1 MKTYLLLFF
10 CFSFVSIMFSQEEPL
25 PPPIETIEVP
35 NQVEP
40 TFPGGQEALM
50 RFIHTNITYPES
62 AIELGVEGKV
72 YVRFYVEKD
81 GKVANVEILKGINCP
96 AIEQE
101 ALRVVSIMPNWLPG
115 STDTSLATRTV
126 MNIPISFAFEG
137 DNEFDDPEE
146 IKYEP
151 HWVAFDLG
159 FVSMFRL
166 NEQTNSRFDTDFDT
180 NDYWQIDPVKSL
192 AININF
198 LEYKLPIF
206 KQYLG
211 LTTGLGYGL
220 TSLGLRNN
228 YRIQHSNDTVFCVSD
243 TIQSYKTNTLAMH
256 RFTLPLLLEF
266 TTKPEAK
273 KSFYLAAGVIGA
285 WRFASTSTQT
295 GKYANGD
302 KFTNNT
308 SSRFNLQHFSLDATV
323 RAGFGKYLGAFVEYS
338 LTPLFKKGSTIAIY
352 PIRFGLS
359 INGSYFSK

>member
-10 CFSFVSIMFSQEEPL
+10 CFSFVSIMFSQGEPL
-25 PPPIETIEVP
+25 SPPIVTSVSNE
-35 NQVEP
+35 VEP

-62 AIELGVEGKV
+62 AFELGVEGKV

-81 GKVANVEILKGINCP
+81 GKVANVELLKGINCP

-126 MNIPISFAFEG
+126 MNIPISFDLEG
-137 DNEFDDPEE
+137 DNEFDDSEE
-146 IKYEP
+146 TKYDP
-151 HWVAFDLG
+151 HWAGFDLG

-166 NEQTNSRFDTDFDT
+166 NEQTNSRFDTDFGT
-180 NDYWQIDPVKSL
+180 NGYWQIDPVKSL
-192 AININF
+192 AINVNF
-198 LEYKLPIF
+198 LEYKFPIF

-228 YRIQHSNDTVFCVSD
+228 YLIQHSDSTVFCVSD
-243 TIQSYKTNTLAMH
+243 TIQSYKTSSLTMH

-266 TTKPEAK
+266 ATKPGAK

-302 KFTNNT
+302 KFNNTT
-308 SSRFNLQHFSLDATV
+308 SSRFNLQNFSLDATI
-323 RAGFGKYLGAFVEYS
+323 RAGFGIFGAFAEYS
-338 LTPLFKKGSTIAIY
+338 LTPLFNKGSTIAIY
-352 PIRFGLS
+352 PIRFGIT
-359 INGSYFSK
+359 INGGIY

>member
-1 MKTYLLLFF
+1 MKTQLLLFF

-25 PPPIETIEVP
+25 PPPIVTSVSNE
-35 NQVEP
+35 VEP

-62 AIELGVEGKV
+62 AIELGMEGKV

-81 GKVANVEILKGINCP
+81 GKVANVELLKGINCP

-101 ALRVVSIMPNWLPG
+101 ALRVVSIMPNWIPG

-126 MNIPISFAFEG
+126 MNIPISFDLEG
-137 DNEFDDPEE
+137 EGEFDDSDEP
-146 IKYEP
+146 KYEP
-151 HWVAFDLG
+151 HWVSFDLG

-166 NEQTNSRFDTDFDT
+166 NEQTNSRFDTDFST
-180 NDYWQIDPVKSL
+180 NDYWQIDPVKSV
-192 AININF
+192 AINVNF

-220 TSLGLRNN
+220 TSLALRNN
-228 YRIQHSNDTVFCVSD
+228 YLIQHSDSTVFCVSD
-243 TIQSYKTNTLAMH
+243 TIQSYKNNALAMH
-256 RFTLPLLLEF
+256 RLTLPLLLEF

-295 GKYANGD
+295 GEYANGD
-302 KFTNNT
+302 KFNNTT

>member
-1 MKTYLLLFF
+1 
-10 CFSFVSIMFSQEEPL
+10 
-25 PPPIETIEVP
+25 
-35 NQVEP
+35 
-40 TFPGGQEALM
+40 M
-50 RFIHTNITYPES
+50 RFIHTNIMYPES
-62 AIELGVEGKV
+62 AIELGIEGKV

-81 GKVANVEILKGINCP
+81 GKVSNVELLKGINCP

-126 MNIPISFAFEG
+126 MNIPISFDLEG
-137 DNEFDDPEE
+137 EGVFDDSDEP
-146 IKYEP
+146 KYDA
-151 HWVAFDLG
+151 HWAGFDLG

-166 NEQTNSRFDTDFDT
+166 NEQTSSRFDTDFGT

-192 AININF
+192 AINVNF
-198 LEYKLPIF
+198 LEYKFPIF

-228 YRIQHSNDTVFCVSD
+228 YLIQHSNDTVFCVSD
-243 TIQSYKTNTLAMH
+243 TIQSYKTSSLTMH

-266 TTKPEAK
+266 ATKPGAK

-285 WRFASTSTQT
+285 WRFASTSNQT

-302 KFTNNT
+302 KFNNTT
-308 SSRFNLQHFSLDATV
+308 SSRFNLQNFSLDATI
-323 RAGFGKYLGAFVEYS
+323 RAGFGIFGAFAEYS
-338 LTPLFKKGSTIAIY
+338 LTPLFNKGSTIAIY
-352 PIRFGLS
+352 PIRFGIT
-359 INGSYFSK
+359 INGGIY

>member
-10 CFSFVSIMFSQEEPL
+10 CFSFVSIMFSQGEPL
-25 PPPIETIEVP
+25 SPPIVTSVSNE
-35 NQVEP
+35 VEP

-62 AIELGVEGKV
+62 AIELGIEGKV

-81 GKVANVEILKGINCP
+81 GKVSNVELLKGINCP

-126 MNIPISFAFEG
+126 MNIPISFDLEG
-137 DNEFDDPEE
+137 EGEFDDSDEP
-146 IKYEP
+146 KYDA
-151 HWVAFDLG
+151 HWAGFDLG

-166 NEQTNSRFDTDFDT
+166 NEQTNSRFDTDFGT

-192 AININF
+192 AINVNF
-198 LEYKLPIF
+198 LEYKFPIF

-220 TSLGLRNN
+220 TNLGLRNN
-228 YRIQHSNDTVFCVSD
+228 YLIQHSNDTVFCVSD
-243 TIQSYKTNTLAMH
+243 TIQSYKTSSLTMH

-266 TTKPEAK
+266 ATKPGAK

-285 WRFASTSTQT
+285 WRFASTSNQT

-302 KFTNNT
+302 KFNNTT
-308 SSRFNLQHFSLDATV
+308 SSRFNLQNFSLDATI
-323 RAGFGKYLGAFVEYS
+323 RAGFGIFGAFAEYS
-338 LTPLFKKGSTIAIY
+338 LTPLFNKGSTIAIY
-352 PIRFGLS
+352 PIRFGIT
-359 INGSYFSK
+359 INGGIY

>member
-10 CFSFVSIMFSQEEPL
+10 CFSFVSIMFSQGEPL
-25 PPPIETIEVP
+25 SPPIVTSVSNE
-35 NQVEP
+35 VEP

-50 RFIHTNITYPES
+50 RFIHTNIMYPES
-62 AIELGVEGKV
+62 AIELGIEGKV

-81 GKVANVEILKGINCP
+81 GKVSNVELLKGINCP

-126 MNIPISFAFEG
+126 MNIPISFDLEG
-137 DNEFDDPEE
+137 EGEFDDSDEP
-146 IKYEP
+146 KYDA
-151 HWVAFDLG
+151 HWAGFDLG

-166 NEQTNSRFDTDFDT
+166 NEQTNSRFDTDFGA

-192 AININF
+192 AINVNF
-198 LEYKLPIF
+198 LEYKFPIF

-228 YRIQHSNDTVFCVSD
+228 YLIQHSNDTVFCVSD

-266 TTKPEAK
+266 ATKPGAK

-285 WRFASTSTQT
+285 WRFASTNTQT

-302 KFTNNT
+302 KFNNTT
-308 SSRFNLQHFSLDATV
+308 SSRFNLQNFSLDATI
-323 RAGFGKYLGAFVEYS
+323 RAGFGIFGAFAEYS
-338 LTPLFKKGSTIAIY
+338 LTPLFNKGSTIAIY
-352 PIRFGLS
+352 PIRFGIT
-359 INGSYFSK
+359 INGGIY

>member
-1 MKTYLLLFF
+1 MKTHLLLFF
-10 CFSFVSIMFSQEEPL
+10 CFSIVSSMFSQGEL
-25 PPPIETIEVP
+25 RPPIEVVEGPYDI
-35 NQVEP
+35 EP

-50 RFIHTNITYPES
+50 RFIQENIKYPES
-62 AIELGVEGKV
+62 AIELGLEGKV

-81 GKVANVEILKGINCP
+81 GKVANVELLKGINCP

-101 ALRVVSIMPNWLPG
+101 ALRVISSMPNWLPG
-115 STDTSLATRTV
+115 SADTSLATRTV
-126 MNIPISFAFEG
+126 MNIPISFDLEG
-137 DNEFDDPEE
+137 DNEFDDSEE
-146 IKYEP
+146 TKYEP

-166 NEQTNSRFDTDFDT
+166 NEQTNSRFDTDFGA

-192 AININF
+192 AINFNF

-220 TSLGLRNN
+220 TSLALRNN
-228 YRIQHSNDTVFCVSD
+228 YRIQHSNDTIFCVSD
-243 TIQSYKTNTLAMH
+243 TIQSYRTNTLAMH

-295 GKYANGD
+295 GEYANGD

>member
-1 MKTYLLLFF
+1 
-10 CFSFVSIMFSQEEPL
+10 MFSQGEL
-25 PPPIETIEVP
+25 RPPIEVVEGPYDI
-35 NQVEP
+35 EP
-40 TFPGGQEALM
+40 TFPGGHEALM
-50 RFIHTNITYPES
+50 RFIYTNITYPES
-62 AIELGVEGKV
+62 AIELGLEGKV

-81 GKVANVEILKGINCP
+81 GKVANVELLKGINCP

-115 STDTSLATRTV
+115 SADTSLATRTV
-126 MNIPISFAFEG
+126 MNIPISFNLEG
-137 DNEFDDPEE
+137 DNEFDDSEE
-146 IKYEP
+146 TKYEP
-151 HWVAFDLG
+151 HWASFDLG

-166 NEQTNSRFDTDFDT
+166 NEQTNSRFDTDFGA
-180 NDYWQIDPVKSL
+180 NDYWQIDPVKSV
-192 AININF
+192 AINFNF

-228 YRIQHSNDTVFCVSD
+228 YLIQHSNDTVFCVSD

-256 RFTLPLLLEF
+256 RLTLPLLLEF

-295 GKYANGD
+295 GEYANGD

-352 PIRFGLS
+352 PLRFGLS
-359 INGSYFSK
+359 INGSYFSKKD

>member
-10 CFSFVSIMFSQEEPL
+10 CFSFVSIMFSQGEPL
-25 PPPIETIEVP
+25 SPPIVTSVSNE
-35 NQVEP
+35 VEP

-81 GKVANVEILKGINCP
+81 GKVANVELLKGINCP

-126 MNIPISFAFEG
+126 MNIPISFDLEG
-137 DNEFDDPEE
+137 EGEFDDSDEP
-146 IKYEP
+146 KYDP
-151 HWVAFDLG
+151 HWAGFDLG

-166 NEQTNSRFDTDFDT
+166 NEQTNSRFDTDFGT

-192 AININF
+192 AINVNF
-198 LEYKLPIF
+198 LEYKFPIF

-228 YRIQHSNDTVFCVSD
+228 YLIQHSNDTVFCVSD
-243 TIQSYKTNTLAMH
+243 TIQSYKTSSLTMH

-266 TTKPEAK
+266 ATKPGAK

-285 WRFASTSTQT
+285 WRFASTSNQT

-302 KFTNNT
+302 KFNNTT
-308 SSRFNLQHFSLDATV
+308 SSRFNLQNFSLDATI
-323 RAGFGKYLGAFVEYS
+323 RAGFGIFGAFAEYS
-338 LTPLFKKGSTIAIY
+338 LTPLFNKGSTIAIY
-352 PIRFGLS
+352 PIRFGIT
-359 INGSYFSK
+359 INGGIY

>member
-10 CFSFVSIMFSQEEPL
+10 CFSFVSIMFSQGEPL
-25 PPPIETIEVP
+25 SPPIVTSVSNDI
-35 NQVEP
+35 EP

-50 RFIHTNITYPES
+50 RFIHTNIMYPES
-62 AIELGVEGKV
+62 AIELGIEGKV

-81 GKVANVEILKGINCP
+81 GKVSNVELLKGINCP

-101 ALRVVSIMPNWLPG
+101 ALRVISIMPNWLPG
-115 STDTSLATRTV
+115 SADTSLATRTV
-126 MNIPISFAFEG
+126 MNIPISFDLEG
-137 DNEFDDPEE
+137 EGEFDDSDEP
-146 IKYEP
+146 KYDA
-151 HWVAFDLG
+151 HWAGFDLG

-166 NEQTNSRFDTDFDT
+166 NEQTNSRFDTDFGT

-192 AININF
+192 AINVNF
-198 LEYKLPIF
+198 LEYKFPIF

-228 YRIQHSNDTVFCVSD
+228 YLIQHSNDTVFCVSD
-243 TIQSYKTNTLAMH
+243 TIQSYKTSSLTMH

-266 TTKPEAK
+266 ATKPGAK

-285 WRFASTSTQT
+285 WRFASTSNQT

-302 KFTNNT
+302 KFNNTT
-308 SSRFNLQHFSLDATV
+308 SSRFNLQNFSLDATI
-323 RAGFGKYLGAFVEYS
+323 RAGFGIFGAFAEYS
-338 LTPLFKKGSTIAIY
+338 LTPLFNKGSTIAIY
-352 PIRFGLS
+352 PIRFGIT
-359 INGSYFSK
+359 INGGIY

>member
-10 CFSFVSIMFSQEEPL
+10 CFSFVSIMFSQGEPL
-25 PPPIETIEVP
+25 SPPIEVVQGPYDI
-35 NQVEP
+35 EP

-50 RFIHTNITYPES
+50 RFIHTNIMYPES
-62 AIELGVEGKV
+62 AIELGIEGKV

-81 GKVANVEILKGINCP
+81 GKVSNVELLKGINCP

-126 MNIPISFAFEG
+126 MNIPISFDLEG
-137 DNEFDDPEE
+137 EGEFDDSDEP
-146 IKYEP
+146 KYDA
-151 HWVAFDLG
+151 HWAGFDLG

-166 NEQTNSRFDTDFDT
+166 NEQTNSRFDTDFGT

-192 AININF
+192 AINVNF
-198 LEYKLPIF
+198 LEYKFPIF

-228 YRIQHSNDTVFCVSD
+228 YLIQHSNDTVFCVSD
-243 TIQSYKTNTLAMH
+243 TIQSYKTSSLTMH
-256 RFTLPLLLEF
+256 RFTMPLLLEF
-266 TTKPEAK
+266 ATKPGAK

-285 WRFASTSTQT
+285 WRFASTSNQT

-302 KFTNNT
+302 KFNNTT
-308 SSRFNLQHFSLDATV
+308 SSRFNLQNFSLDATI
-323 RAGFGKYLGAFVEYS
+323 RAGFGIFGAFAEYS
-338 LTPLFKKGSTIAIY
+338 LTPLFNKGSTIAIY
-352 PIRFGLS
+352 PIRFGIT
-359 INGSYFSK
+359 INGGIY

>member
-10 CFSFVSIMFSQEEPL
+10 CFSFVSIMFSQGEPL
-25 PPPIETIEVP
+25 SPPIETIEVP

-50 RFIHTNITYPES
+50 RFIHTNIMYPES
-62 AIELGVEGKV
+62 AIELGIEGKV

-81 GKVANVEILKGINCP
+81 GKVINVELLKGINCP

-115 STDTSLATRTV
+115 SADTSLATRTV
-126 MNIPISFAFEG
+126 MNIPISFDLEG
-137 DNEFDDPEE
+137 EGEFDDSDEP
-146 IKYEP
+146 KYDP
-151 HWVAFDLG
+151 HWAGFDLG

-166 NEQTNSRFDTDFDT
+166 NEQTNSRFDTDFGT

-192 AININF
+192 AINVNF
-198 LEYKLPIF
+198 LEYKFPIF

-228 YRIQHSNDTVFCVSD
+228 YLIQHSNDTVFCVSD
-243 TIQSYKTNTLAMH
+243 TIQSYKTSSLTMH

-266 TTKPEAK
+266 ATKPGAK
-273 KSFYLAAGVIGA
+273 KSLYLAAGVIGA

-302 KFTNNT
+302 KFNNTT
-308 SSRFNLQHFSLDATV
+308 SSRFNLQNFSLDATI
-323 RAGFGKYLGAFVEYS
+323 RAGFGVFGAFAEYS
-338 LTPLFKKGSTIAIY
+338 LTPLFNKGSTIAIY
-352 PIRFGLS
+352 PIRFG
-359 INGSYFSK
+359 ITFNVGIY

>member
-10 CFSFVSIMFSQEEPL
+10 CFSFVSIMFSQGEPL
-25 PPPIETIEVP
+25 SPPIVTSVSNE
-35 NQVEP
+35 VEP

-50 RFIHTNITYPES
+50 RFIHTNIMYPES
-62 AIELGVEGKV
+62 AIELGIEGKV

-81 GKVANVEILKGINCP
+81 GKVSNVELLKGINCP

-126 MNIPISFAFEG
+126 MNIPISFDLEG
-137 DNEFDDPEE
+137 EGEFDDSDEP
-146 IKYEP
+146 KYEP
-151 HWVAFDLG
+151 HWVSFDLG

-166 NEQTNSRFDTDFDT
+166 NEQTNSRFDTDFGT

-192 AININF
+192 AINVNF
-198 LEYKLPIF
+198 LEYKFPIF

-228 YRIQHSNDTVFCVSD
+228 YLIQHSDSTVFCVSD
-243 TIQSYKTNTLAMH
+243 TIQSYKTSSLTMH

-266 TTKPEAK
+266 ATKPGAK

-285 WRFASTSTQT
+285 WRFASTSNQT

-302 KFTNNT
+302 KFNNTT
-308 SSRFNLQHFSLDATV
+308 SSRFNLQNFSLDATI
-323 RAGFGKYLGAFVEYS
+323 RAGFGIFGAFAEYS
-338 LTPLFKKGSTIAIY
+338 LTPLFNKGSTIAIY
-352 PIRFGLS
+352 PIRFGIT
-359 INGSYFSK
+359 INGGIY

>member
-1 MKTYLLLFF
+1 MKATYLLLFF
-10 CFSFVSIMFSQEEPL
+10 CFSSVSIIFSQ
-25 PPPIETIEVP
+25 
-35 NQVEP
+35 VESS
-40 TFPGGQEALM
+40 TFA
-50 RFIHTNITYPES
+50 S
-62 AIELGVEGKV
+62 
-72 YVRFYVEKD
+72 
-81 GKVANVEILKGINCP
+81 
-96 AIEQE
+96 
-101 ALRVVSIMPNWLPG
+101 
-115 STDTSLATRTV
+115 
-126 MNIPISFAFEG
+126 
-137 DNEFDDPEE
+137 DDPKE

-151 HWVAFDLG
+151 HWVSFDLG
-159 FVSMFRL
+159 FVSTFRL
-166 NEQTNSRFDTDFDT
+166 NEQTNSRFDTDFGT

-192 AININF
+192 AINVNF

-228 YRIQHSNDTVFCVSD
+228 YLIQHSNDTVFCVSD

-273 KSFYLAAGVIGA
+273 KSFYLAAGVIGG
-285 WRFASTSTQT
+285 WRFASTSSQT
-295 GKYANGD
+295 GEYTNGD
-302 KFTNNT
+302 KFNNTT

>member
-1 MKTYLLLFF
+1 MKTNPIFFILFF
-10 CFSFVSIMFSQEEPL
+10 FNSLIISAQSVPQD
-25 PPPIETIEVP
+25 IEAE
-35 NQVEP
+35 
-40 TFPGGQEALM
+40 FPGGFSAM
-50 RFIHTNITYPES
+50 TRYISSNIVYPS
-62 AIELGVEGKV
+62 ISIDKGLSGKV
-72 YVRFYVEKD
+72 YVNFIVQVDGSLSDFEIVKGVSAEIDVEAIRVVQNMPAWNPASLD
-81 GKVANVEILKGINCP
+81 GKSISTRMTLPINFQLEDNVF
-96 AIEQE
+96 
-101 ALRVVSIMPNWLPG
+101 S
-115 STDTSLATRTV
+115 S
-126 MNIPISFAFEG
+126 
-137 DNEFDDPEE
+137 DDDK

-151 HWVAFDLG
+151 HWAAFDIG

-166 NEQTNSRFDTDFDT
+166 NEQTNSRFDTDFST

-285 WRFASTSTQT
+285 LRFASTSTQT
-295 GKYANGD
+295 GEYANGD

-359 INGSYFSK
+359 INVGY

>member
-10 CFSFVSIMFSQEEPL
+10 CFSFVSIMFSQGEPL
-25 PPPIETIEVP
+25 SPPIVTSVSNE
-35 NQVEP
+35 VEP

-50 RFIHTNITYPES
+50 RFIHTNIMYPES
-62 AIELGVEGKV
+62 AIELGIEGKV

-81 GKVANVEILKGINCP
+81 GKVSNVELLKGINCP

-126 MNIPISFAFEG
+126 MNIPISFDLEG
-137 DNEFDDPEE
+137 EGEFDDSDEP
-146 IKYEP
+146 KYDA
-151 HWVAFDLG
+151 HWAGFDLG

-166 NEQTNSRFDTDFDT
+166 NEQTNSRFDTDFGT

-192 AININF
+192 AINVNF
-198 LEYKLPIF
+198 LEYKFPIF

-228 YRIQHSNDTVFCVSD
+228 YLIQHSNDTVFCVSD
-243 TIQSYKTNTLAMH
+243 TIQSYKTSSLTMH

-266 TTKPEAK
+266 ATKPGAK

-302 KFTNNT
+302 KFNNTT
-308 SSRFNLQHFSLDATV
+308 SSRFNLQNFSLDATI
-323 RAGFGKYLGAFVEYS
+323 RAGFGVFGAFAEYS
-338 LTPLFKKGSTIAIY
+338 LTPLFNKGSTIAIY
-352 PIRFGLS
+352 PIRFG
-359 INGSYFSK
+359 ITFNGGIY

>member
-10 CFSFVSIMFSQEEPL
+10 CFSFVSIMFSQGEPL
-25 PPPIETIEVP
+25 SPPIVTSVSNDI
-35 NQVEP
+35 EP

-50 RFIHTNITYPES
+50 RFIHTNIMYPES
-62 AIELGVEGKV
+62 AIELGIEGKV

-81 GKVANVEILKGINCP
+81 GKVSNVELLKGINCP

-115 STDTSLATRTV
+115 SADTSLATRTV
-126 MNIPISFAFEG
+126 MNIPISFDLEG
-137 DNEFDDPEE
+137 EGEFDDSDEP
-146 IKYEP
+146 KYDA
-151 HWVAFDLG
+151 HWAGFDLG

-166 NEQTNSRFDTDFDT
+166 NEQTNSRFDTDFGT

-192 AININF
+192 AINVNF
-198 LEYKLPIF
+198 LEYKFPIF

-228 YRIQHSNDTVFCVSD
+228 YLIQHSNDTVFCVSD
-243 TIQSYKTNTLAMH
+243 TIQSYKTSSLTMH

-266 TTKPEAK
+266 ATKPGAK

-285 WRFASTSTQT
+285 WRFASTSNQT

-302 KFTNNT
+302 KFNNTT
-308 SSRFNLQHFSLDATV
+308 SSRFNLQNFSLDATI
-323 RAGFGKYLGAFVEYS
+323 RAGFGILGAFAEYS
-338 LTPLFKKGSTIAIY
+338 LTPLFNKGSTIAIY
-352 PIRFGLS
+352 PIRFGIT
-359 INGSYFSK
+359 INGGIY

>member
-10 CFSFVSIMFSQEEPL
+10 CFSFVSIMFSQGEPL
-25 PPPIETIEVP
+25 SPPIVTSVSNE
-35 NQVEP
+35 VEP

-50 RFIHTNITYPES
+50 RFIHTNIMYPES
-62 AIELGVEGKV
+62 AIELGIEGKV

-81 GKVANVEILKGINCP
+81 GKVSNVELLKGINCP

-126 MNIPISFAFEG
+126 MNIPISFDLEG
-137 DNEFDDPEE
+137 EGEFDDSDEP
-146 IKYEP
+146 KYDP
-151 HWVAFDLG
+151 HWAGFDLG

-166 NEQTNSRFDTDFDT
+166 NEQTNSRFDTDFGT

-192 AININF
+192 AINVNF
-198 LEYKLPIF
+198 LEYKFPIF

-228 YRIQHSNDTVFCVSD
+228 YLIQHSNDTVFCVSD
-243 TIQSYKTNTLAMH
+243 TIQSYKTSSLTMH

-266 TTKPEAK
+266 ATKPGAK

-285 WRFASTSTQT
+285 WRFASTSNQT

-302 KFTNNT
+302 KFNNTT
-308 SSRFNLQHFSLDATV
+308 SSRFNLQNFSLDATI
-323 RAGFGKYLGAFVEYS
+323 RAGFGIFGAFAEYS
-338 LTPLFKKGSTIAIY
+338 LTPLFNKGSTIAIY
-352 PIRFGLS
+352 PIRFGIT
-359 INGSYFSK
+359 INGGIY

>member
-1 MKTYLLLFF
+1 
-10 CFSFVSIMFSQEEPL
+10 
-25 PPPIETIEVP
+25 
-35 NQVEP
+35 
-40 TFPGGQEALM
+40 
-50 RFIHTNITYPES
+50 
-62 AIELGVEGKV
+62 V

-81 GKVANVEILKGINCP
+81 GKVSNVELLKGINCP

-126 MNIPISFAFEG
+126 MNIPISFDLEG
-137 DNEFDDPEE
+137 EGEFDDSDEP
-146 IKYEP
+146 KYDA
-151 HWVAFDLG
+151 HWAGFDLG

-166 NEQTNSRFDTDFDT
+166 NEQTNSRFDTDFGT

-192 AININF
+192 AINVNF
-198 LEYKLPIF
+198 LEYKFPIF

-228 YRIQHSNDTVFCVSD
+228 YLIQHSDSTVFCVSD
-243 TIQSYKTNTLAMH
+243 TIQSYKTSSLTMH

-266 TTKPEAK
+266 ATKPGAK

-302 KFTNNT
+302 KFNNTT
-308 SSRFNLQHFSLDATV
+308 SSRFNLQNFSLDATI
-323 RAGFGKYLGAFVEYS
+323 RAGFGIFGAFAEYS
-338 LTPLFKKGSTIAIY
+338 LTPLFNKGSTIAIY
-352 PIRFGLS
+352 PIRFGIT
-359 INGSYFSK
+359 INGGIY

>member
-10 CFSFVSIMFSQEEPL
+10 CFSFVSIMFSQGEPL
-25 PPPIETIEVP
+25 SPPIVTSVSNE
-35 NQVEP
+35 VEP

-50 RFIHTNITYPES
+50 RFIHTNIMYPES
-62 AIELGVEGKV
+62 AIELGIEGKV

-81 GKVANVEILKGINCP
+81 GKVSNVELLKGINCP

-126 MNIPISFAFEG
+126 MNIPISFDLEG
-137 DNEFDDPEE
+137 EGEFDDSDEP
-146 IKYEP
+146 KYEP
-151 HWVAFDLG
+151 HWVSFDLG

-166 NEQTNSRFDTDFDT
+166 NEQTNSRFDTDFST
-180 NDYWQIDPVKSL
+180 NDYWQIDPVKSV
-192 AININF
+192 AINVNF

-228 YRIQHSNDTVFCVSD
+228 YLIQHSNDTVFCVSD
-243 TIQSYKTNTLAMH
+243 TIQSYKNNALAMH
-256 RFTLPLLLEF
+256 RLTLPLLLEF

-295 GKYANGD
+295 GEYANGD
-302 KFTNNT
+302 KFNNTT
-308 SSRFNLQHFSLDATV
+308 SSRFNLQHFSLDATI

>member
-10 CFSFVSIMFSQEEPL
+10 CFSFVSIMFSQGEPL
-25 PPPIETIEVP
+25 SPPIEVVQGPYDI
-35 NQVEP
+35 EP

-50 RFIHTNITYPES
+50 RFIHTNIMYPES
-62 AIELGVEGKV
+62 AIELGIEGKV

-81 GKVANVEILKGINCP
+81 GKVSNVELLKGINCP

-115 STDTSLATRTV
+115 SADTSLATRTV
-126 MNIPISFAFEG
+126 MNIPISFDLEG
-137 DNEFDDPEE
+137 EGEFDDSDEP
-146 IKYEP
+146 KYDA
-151 HWVAFDLG
+151 HWAGFDLG

-166 NEQTNSRFDTDFDT
+166 NEQTNSRFDTDFGT

-192 AININF
+192 AINVNF
-198 LEYKLPIF
+198 LEYKFPIF

-228 YRIQHSNDTVFCVSD
+228 YLIQHSNDTVFCVSD
-243 TIQSYKTNTLAMH
+243 TIQSYKTSSLTMH

-266 TTKPEAK
+266 ATKPGAK

-285 WRFASTSTQT
+285 WRFASTSNQT

-302 KFTNNT
+302 KFNNTT
-308 SSRFNLQHFSLDATV
+308 SSRFNLQNFSLDATI
-323 RAGFGKYLGAFVEYS
+323 RAGFGILGAFAEYS
-338 LTPLFKKGSTIAIY
+338 LTPLFNKGSTIAIY
-352 PIRFGLS
+352 PIRFGIT
-359 INGSYFSK
+359 INGGIY

>member
-1 MKTYLLLFF
+1 MKTQLLLFF
-10 CFSFVSIMFSQEEPL
+10 CFSIVSMMFSQEEPL
-25 PPPIETIEVP
+25 PPPIVTSVSNE
-35 NQVEP
+35 VEP

-81 GKVANVEILKGINCP
+81 GKVANVELLKGINCP

-126 MNIPISFAFEG
+126 MNIPISFDLEG
-137 DNEFDDPEE
+137 EGEFDDSDEP
-146 IKYEP
+146 KYEP
-151 HWVAFDLG
+151 HWVSFDLG

-166 NEQTNSRFDTDFDT
+166 NEQTNSRFDTDFST
-180 NDYWQIDPVKSL
+180 NDYWQIDPVKSM
-192 AININF
+192 AINVNF

-220 TSLGLRNN
+220 TSLALRNN
-228 YRIQHSNDTVFCVSD
+228 YLIQHSNDTVFCVSD
-243 TIQSYKTNTLAMH
+243 TIQSYKNNALAMH
-256 RFTLPLLLEF
+256 RLTLPLLLEF

-285 WRFASTSTQT
+285 WRFASTSSKT
-295 GKYANGD
+295 GEYANGD
-302 KFTNNT
+302 KFNNTT

-352 PIRFGLS
+352 PLRFGLS

>member
-1 MKTYLLLFF
+1 MKTQLLLFF
-10 CFSFVSIMFSQEEPL
+10 CFSLVSIMFSQEEPL
-25 PPPIETIEVP
+25 PPPIVTSVSNE
-35 NQVEP
+35 VEP

-62 AIELGVEGKV
+62 AIELGMEGKV

-81 GKVANVEILKGINCP
+81 GKVANVELLKGINCP

-101 ALRVVSIMPNWLPG
+101 ALRVVSIMPNWIPG

-126 MNIPISFAFEG
+126 MNIPISFDLEG
-137 DNEFDDPEE
+137 EGEFDDSDEP
-146 IKYEP
+146 KYEP
-151 HWVAFDLG
+151 HWVSFDLG

-166 NEQTNSRFDTDFDT
+166 NEQTNSRFDTDFST
-180 NDYWQIDPVKSL
+180 NDYWQIDPVKSV
-192 AININF
+192 AINVNF

-220 TSLGLRNN
+220 TSLALRNN
-228 YRIQHSNDTVFCVSD
+228 YLIQHSDSTVFCVSD
-243 TIQSYKTNTLAMH
+243 TIQSYKNNALAMH
-256 RFTLPLLLEF
+256 RLTLPLLLEF

-295 GKYANGD
+295 GEYANGD
-302 KFTNNT
+302 KFNNTT

>member
-1 MKTYLLLFF
+1 MKTQLLLFF
-10 CFSFVSIMFSQEEPL
+10 YFSIVSIMFSQEEPL
-25 PPPIETIEVP
+25 PPPIEVVEGPYDI
-35 NQVEP
+35 EP

-62 AIELGVEGKV
+62 AIELGIEGKV
-72 YVRFYVEKD
+72 YVLFYVEKD
-81 GKVANVEILKGINCP
+81 GKVGNVEILKGIACP

-101 ALRVVSIMPNWLPG
+101 ALRVVSILPNWIPG

-126 MNIPISFAFEG
+126 MHIPISFALEG

-151 HWVAFDLG
+151 HWVSFDLG

-166 NEQTNSRFDTDFDT
+166 NEQTNSQFDTDFGAY
-180 NDYWQIDPVKSL
+180 DYWQIDPVKSV
-192 AININF
+192 AINVNF

-228 YRIQHSNDTVFCVSD
+228 YLIQHSNDTVFCVSD
-243 TIQSYKTNTLAMH
+243 TIQSYKNNALAMH
-256 RFTLPLLLEF
+256 RLTLPLLLEF

-273 KSFYLAAGVIGA
+273 KSFYLAAGIIGA
-285 WRFASTSTQT
+285 WRFASTSTKT
-295 GKYANGD
+295 GQYANGD
-302 KFTNNT
+302 KFTNTT

-352 PIRFGLS
+352 PFRFGLS

>member
-1 MKTYLLLFF
+1 MKTQLLLFF
-10 CFSFVSIMFSQEEPL
+10 CFSIVSNIFSQVDPSTS
-25 PPPIETIEVP
+25 PSEV
-35 NQVEP
+35 VE
-40 TFPGGQEALM
+40 
-50 RFIHTNITYPES
+50 
-62 AIELGVEGKV
+62 
-72 YVRFYVEKD
+72 
-81 GKVANVEILKGINCP
+81 
-96 AIEQE
+96 
-101 ALRVVSIMPNWLPG
+101 
-115 STDTSLATRTV
+115 DTSDIKLDE
-126 MNIPISFAFEG
+126 PKK
-137 DNEFDDPEE
+137 
-146 IKYEP
+146 IKYDP
-151 HWVAFDLG
+151 HWAGFDLG

-166 NEQTNSRFDTDFDT
+166 NEQTNSRFGTDFDT

-192 AININF
+192 AINVNL
-198 LEYKLPIF
+198 LEYKFPIF

-228 YRIQHSNDTVFCVSD
+228 YLIQHSSDTVFCVSD